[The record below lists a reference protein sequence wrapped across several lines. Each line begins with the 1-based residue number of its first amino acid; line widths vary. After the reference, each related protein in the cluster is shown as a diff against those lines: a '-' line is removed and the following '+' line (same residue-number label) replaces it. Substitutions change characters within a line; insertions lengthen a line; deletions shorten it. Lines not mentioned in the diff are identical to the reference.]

1 MSRVAI
7 TPSSVDSSGVL
18 VTAPA
23 TTMATGANNGISFN
37 NAVGKTALIVKG
49 HATNPAVLTIKSQV
63 SLDGNAVPDKTVNI
77 AAASY
82 RILNFP
88 ATPYNDANGNVNV
101 DTDVAVTVQALYL
114 TN

>member
-7 TPSSVDSSGVL
+7 TPSSVDSSGVV
-18 VTAPA
+18 VTSPA
-23 TTMATGANNGISFN
+23 TTMATGANNGIYFN

-49 HATNPAVLTIKSQV
+49 HASNPATLTIKSQV
-63 SLDGNAVPDKTVNI
+63 SLDGNAVPDKTVTV
-77 AAASY
+77 AANAY
-82 RILNFP
+82 RLLNFP
-88 ATPYNDANGNVNV
+88 SNPYNDSNGNVNI